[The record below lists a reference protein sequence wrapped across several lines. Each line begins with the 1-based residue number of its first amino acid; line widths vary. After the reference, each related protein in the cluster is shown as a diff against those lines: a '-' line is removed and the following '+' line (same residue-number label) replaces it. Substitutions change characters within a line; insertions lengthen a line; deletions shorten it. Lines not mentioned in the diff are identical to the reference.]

1 MKSTGIVRKV
11 DTLGRIVVPKELRR
25 TLDVMEKDPIEIF
38 VEDDLIILKKYIP
51 DMTCQLTG
59 ETSDNNLKLANGSL
73 ILSSEAAE
81 RLIKEIQTSFDS

>member
-1 MKSTGIVRKV
+1 
-11 DTLGRIVVPKELRR
+11 
-25 TLDVMEKDPIEIF
+25 MEKNPLEIF
-38 VEDDLIILKKYIP
+38 VEDDLIIVKKYIP

-73 ILSSEAAE
+73 NLSIEAAE